1 MKFRPCIDLHNGQ
14 VKQIIGSTLDNNEN
28 PDTNFIS
35 DKPSSY
41 YAELYRQDNLR
52 GGHVIMLGPNNEKAA
67 IEALKQAP
75 TYLQVGGGLNAEN
88 GEIFLNSGASHLIF
102 TSYVFSGGK
111 IEYDNLNKL
120 LKNYGKEKIV
130 LDLSCRKRDYNNY
143 YIVTDRWQKFTDFRL
158 TEENLSEL
166 ANYADEFLIH
176 AVDVEGKKCGIDCEL
191 IKLISSASPITAVYA
206 GGISNTDDIKFISTN
221 GNNKIDFTIG
231 SALDIFGG
239 KLSYREIIDFT
250 KKINN
255 NY

>member
-1 MKFRPCIDLHNGQ
+1 
-14 VKQIIGSTLDNNEN
+14 
-28 PDTNFIS
+28 
-35 DKPSSY
+35 
-41 YAELYRQDNLR
+41 
-52 GGHVIMLGPNNEKAA
+52 
-67 IEALKQAP
+67 
-75 TYLQVGGGLNAEN
+75 
-88 GEIFLNSGASHLIF
+88 
-102 TSYVFSGGK
+102 
-111 IEYDNLNKL
+111 
-120 LKNYGKEKIV
+120 
-130 LDLSCRKRDYNNY
+130 
-143 YIVTDRWQKFTDFRL
+143 FTDFRL